1 MNKTVSLLAST
12 VIENIEHRCKFEPDG
27 CNVKMPK
34 TEVEGHKKSCNFR
47 PVDCPSCLCKE
58 KVPFKHVVDHILNK
72 CQYSFSKEAPHHVLN
87 SQSMFLF
94 YFPVNKFASASFKVT
109 AYKWNDQFF
118 FLNLK
123 AINKLHIQFYVQ
135 MLGTEEDCKKYTVEI
150 YLEDETGKRA
160 ITFCDNPLPIEI
172 SGEDLKAG
180 GIHVSHTMA
189 KKICYP
195 SVGEESMSGITV
207 WLTFAMMGTD

>member
-1 MNKTVSLLAST
+1 
-12 VIENIEHRCKFEPDG
+12 
-27 CNVKMPK
+27 
-34 TEVEGHKKSCNFR
+34 
-47 PVDCPSCLCKE
+47 
-58 KVPFKHVVDHILNK
+58 
-72 CQYSFSKEAPHHVLN
+72 
-87 SQSMFLF
+87 
-94 YFPVNKFASASFKVT
+94 
-109 AYKWNDQFF
+109 
-118 FLNLK
+118 
-123 AINKLHIQFYVQ
+123 

-195 SVGEESMSGITV
+195 SVSEESMSGITV